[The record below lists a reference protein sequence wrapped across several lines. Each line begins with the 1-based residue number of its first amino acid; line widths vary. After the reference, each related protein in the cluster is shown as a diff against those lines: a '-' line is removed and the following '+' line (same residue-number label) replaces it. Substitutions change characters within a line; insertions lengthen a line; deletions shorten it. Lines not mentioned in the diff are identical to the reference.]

1 MQYNEPTME
10 IIEVKE
16 EEIFTLGVTSDP
28 LDGADWGDLS

>member
-16 EEIFTLGVTSDP
+16 EEIFTLGITSDI
-28 LDGADWGDLS
+28 LDGGEWGDMS